1 MLRSALAALLLT
13 ASPALAQDWTVDP
26 EASRVGFETSAFGS
40 TVTGAFDQ
48 WSAEITLD
56 PADLTSARIDAT
68 VSVATGSTGNG
79 QLDQSMLS
87 AEGLAPESHALARF
101 TSSDIRAAGD
111 GYEAH
116 GTLNI
121 RGADQA
127 VVLPFTLAI
136 ADGRAIAD
144 GALEIARLDYGVGD
158 ASWGETAASVT
169 IVLHIEA
176 DAAE

>member
-1 MLRSALAALLLT
+1 MLRTALAALLLS
-13 ASPALAQDWTVDP
+13 ASPALAQDWTVDHD
-26 EASRVGFETSAFGS
+26 ASQVGFETSAFGS
-40 TVTGAFDQ
+40 TVTGEFGE
-48 WSAEITLD
+48 WSAAITLD
-56 PADLTSARIDAT
+56 PADLTSASIEAS
-68 VSVATGSTGNG
+68 VSVGTGSTGNG

-87 AEGLAPESHALARF
+87 AEGLAPEAHALARF
-101 TSSDIRAAGD
+101 TSADIRSSGA

-127 VVLPFTLAI
+127 VVLPFSLAI
-136 ADGRAIAD
+136 SDGRAVAD
-144 GALEIARLDYGVGD
+144 AELEIARVDYGVGD